1 MIIVSQDKSEIF
13 NFSEIFRLYIDTWSS
28 KEFATEPDC
37 WCVRAE
43 KASDN
48 MMCAF
53 LGEYATEERAKEVLQ
68 EIIKYYN
75 LLKKDSVYAMGDS
88 GFIFEEK
95 FYYEMPKE

>member
-1 MIIVSQDKSEIF
+1 MIIVSQEKDEIVNFDKIESIWLSTDGEGRFTI
-13 NFSEIFRLYIDTWSS
+13 EATADTNS
-28 KEFATEPDC
+28 T
-37 WCVRAE
+37 
-43 KASDN
+43 
-48 MMCAF
+48 
-53 LGEYATEERAKEVLQ
+53 LGRYETEERAKEVLQ